1 MNVKNAFIIILLFLF
16 LFSAISAVSADDDR
30 SYTIDSAFVELTV
43 GSDGLLHVDEMYE
56 YNFDGKFNGV
66 YRDIPLKA
74 GESIDNIEVYAEG
87 AYAVLKE
94 SDEGGYKHLKIYLYS
109 DAAHTKGISDCKV
122 NVYISYD
129 MKNVVTLFNDVGGL
143 QYKLWGDEWDVGV
156 GNIYFTVNLPGD
168 SGNEYFLN
176 PQEFNTTSELKGNT
190 ITAESSYI
198 PKGDFYELLVLMPL
212 SDFHDATYAKHV
224 DQNGRDMIMKN
235 LEDSIN
241 GRNFWNATYI
251 ILGLLSL
258 LSPVVAVFTYFKFGR
273 EPKVDYDGIY
283 ERELPTD
290 DPPEVV
296 NAIYANGDIGT
307 PNMDG
312 FEAAILNLI
321 DKKVLKLTKQFDENT
336 ETNDLYIEF
345 SGNTQN
351 LKSNEKQVYDILHNF
366 AYGETLNLSSLNTSL
381 SSEANAKWFMEQYAD
396 WCANVEDELEP
407 RVSEEFNDT
416 GTTIIAGLSVGG
428 LVIGVIMTILG
439 IWTELKS
446 GTYAIAGGVFLI
458 IFSIAIMR
466 LSDDIFGQWTSKGR
480 VRYLK
485 WKNFKKFLKDNSLI
499 NEHPPESIVVW
510 RKYLIYGAALG
521 VADKVYES
529 MKLQEQNFTGG
540 SFYDD
545 DIFLYH
551 HYGGYY
557 MMHNAIMT
565 GQTSANPSSD
575 SGGFGGLG
583 GGSGGGGGGAF

>member
-1 MNVKNAFIIILLFLF
+1 M
-16 LFSAISAVSADDDR
+16 
-30 SYTIDSAFVELTV
+30 TTP
-43 GSDGLLHVDEMYE
+43 
-56 YNFDGKFNGV
+56 FDGKFNGV

-74 GESIDNIEVYAEG
+74 GESIDNIEVQAEG
-87 AYAVLKE
+87 AYPVLQE

-109 DAAHTKGISDCKV
+109 DAAHTKGIRDCNV

-176 PQEFNTTSELKGNT
+176 PQEFNTTSELDGNI

-224 DQNGRDMIMKN
+224 DSNGRDMIMKN
-235 LEDSIN
+235 LEDSVN
-241 GRNFWNATYI
+241 GRNFWNATYL

-258 LSPVVAVFTYFKFGR
+258 LSPVVAVFTYLKFGR

-290 DPPEVV
+290 DPPETV

-345 SGNTQN
+345 SGNTQD

-366 AYGETLNLSSLNTSL
+366 AYGDTLNLSSLNTSL
-381 SSEANAKWFMEQYAD
+381 SSEVNAKWFMEQYAD

-407 RVSEEFNDT
+407 RVNEEFNDT
-416 GTTIIAGLSVGG
+416 GTTIISGLSVGG
-428 LVIGVIMTILG
+428 LVIGVIMAILG

-446 GTYAIAGGVFLI
+446 GNYAIAGGVFLV

-466 LSDDIFGQWTSKGR
+466 LSDDIFGQWTPKGR

-529 MKLQEQNFTGG
+529 MKLQEPNFTGG

>member
-529 MKLQEQNFTGG
+529 MKLQEKNFASG

-557 MMHNAIMT
+557 MMHHAFMT

>member
-1 MNVKNAFIIILLFLF
+1 MNVKNAFIIILLFLL
-16 LFSAISAVSADDDR
+16 LFSTISATSADDDR
-30 SYTIDSAFVELTV
+30 SYSIDRAFVELTV
-43 GSDGLLHVDEMYE
+43 GSDGLLHVDERYD
-56 YNFDGKFNGV
+56 YSFDGKFNGV

-74 GESIDNIEVYAEG
+74 GESIDNIQVHADG

-109 DAAHTKGISDCKV
+109 DAAHTQGIRDCNV

-224 DQNGRDMIMKN
+224 DRNGRDMIMKN

-241 GRNFWNATYI
+241 GRNFWNATYL

-258 LSPVVAVFTYFKFGR
+258 LSPVVAIFTYLKFGR

-290 DPPEVV
+290 DSPEVV

-366 AYGETLNLSSLNTSL
+366 AYGDTLNLSSLNTSL

-416 GTTIIAGLSVGG
+416 GTTIMAGLSVGG
-428 LVIGVIMTILG
+428 LVIGVIMAILG

-446 GTYAIAGGVFLI
+446 GTYAIAGGIFLV

-466 LSDDIFGQWTSKGR
+466 LDDDIFGQWTTKGR

-529 MKLQEQNFTGG
+529 MKLQEKNFAGG

-557 MMHNAIMT
+557 MMHHAIMT